1 LAELEQDVNILGVF
15 EKVLELDDV
24 EVLNGSMDLDLA
36 HKLLLGPT
44 LGEGCFLNYLG
55 CSHLLGVLLHEL
67 VTLGKASFS
76 EEFPFDV
83 LAGHHFTVV
92 FDDFLLHN
100 LREVL
105 VGLVWVHL

>member
-1 LAELEQDVNILGVF
+1 MTEFEQDVNILGVF
-15 EKVLELDDV
+15 EEVLELDDV
-24 EVLNGSMDLDLA
+24 EVLYGSVDLDLA
-36 HKLLLGPT
+36 HKLLLGPA

-55 CSHLLGVLLHEL
+55 CSHLLGVLLHKF

-76 EEFPFDV
+76 EEFALDV
-83 LAGHHFTVV
+83 LAGHYFTVV

-100 LREVL
+100 LGEVL